1 MTLDELQK
9 EYEKQQKKVIA
20 SSKLYNLFL
29 VGKYFKNRLIRD
41 KTKLRVIFI
50 KLRDETRKTNPELF
64 ISSEGSKC

>member
-50 KLRDETRKTNPELF
+50 KLRDETRKINPELF